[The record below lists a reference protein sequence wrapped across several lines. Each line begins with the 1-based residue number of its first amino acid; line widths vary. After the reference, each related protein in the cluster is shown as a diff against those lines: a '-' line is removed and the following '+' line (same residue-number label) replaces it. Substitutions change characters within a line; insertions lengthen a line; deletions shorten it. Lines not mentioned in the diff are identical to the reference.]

1 LLAALITFLLF
12 RVLQGDR
19 IHAALCGVRSDLL
32 LGLGVLLGITAA
44 VWAVLL
50 GMLATEFGRWLRQ
63 KGEALPYTTALAAP
77 IFVSSFAFMM
87 VMLAGCSDSRYV
99 LYLDTFALV
108 YVLINLVTMVRN
120 VIGLVGLWQLWEQKR
135 P

>member
-1 LLAALITFLLF
+1 
-12 RVLQGDR
+12 
-19 IHAALCGVRSDLL
+19 
-32 LGLGVLLGITAA
+32 
-44 VWAVLL
+44 
-50 GMLATEFGRWLRQ
+50 MLATEFGRWLRQ